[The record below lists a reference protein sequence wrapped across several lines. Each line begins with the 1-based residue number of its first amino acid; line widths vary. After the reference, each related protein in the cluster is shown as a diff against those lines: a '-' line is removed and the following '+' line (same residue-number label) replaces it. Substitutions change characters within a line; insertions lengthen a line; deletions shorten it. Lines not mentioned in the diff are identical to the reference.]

1 MVLEIFIF
9 LKISFD
15 CQETLGNLDCNEYLN
30 QNEMQLFSLLIFPSA
45 VITYLISSPLR
56 TWEYTVSE
64 SLISSRNITHTVF
77 PSHGF
82 WNHSVPPKY
91 PRSCLLPKHDTPFDS
106 CTQNH
111 LAPAVGSSTFPAC
124 QWRVEIFHEGLKF
137 LGFGLVF
144 VFVVL
149 KRFWSQLLG
158 WGPARSFYLCSISL
172 SLLPQSDFYPCHPF
186 LSSLQELIT

>member
-1 MVLEIFIF
+1 MVVEIFVF

-45 VITYLISSPLR
+45 VITYLIFSPLR

-82 WNHSVPPKY
+82 
-91 PRSCLLPKHDTPFDS
+91 
-106 CTQNH
+106 
-111 LAPAVGSSTFPAC
+111 
-124 QWRVEIFHEGLKF
+124 
-137 LGFGLVF
+137 
-144 VFVVL
+144 
-149 KRFWSQLLG
+149 
-158 WGPARSFYLCSISL
+158 
-172 SLLPQSDFYPCHPF
+172 
-186 LSSLQELIT
+186 

>member
-15 CQETLGNLDCNEYLN
+15 CQETWGNLDCNEYLN

-64 SLISSRNITHTVF
+64 SLISSQNITHTVF

-82 WNHSVPPKY
+82 
-91 PRSCLLPKHDTPFDS
+91 
-106 CTQNH
+106 
-111 LAPAVGSSTFPAC
+111 
-124 QWRVEIFHEGLKF
+124 
-137 LGFGLVF
+137 
-144 VFVVL
+144 
-149 KRFWSQLLG
+149 
-158 WGPARSFYLCSISL
+158 
-172 SLLPQSDFYPCHPF
+172 
-186 LSSLQELIT
+186 